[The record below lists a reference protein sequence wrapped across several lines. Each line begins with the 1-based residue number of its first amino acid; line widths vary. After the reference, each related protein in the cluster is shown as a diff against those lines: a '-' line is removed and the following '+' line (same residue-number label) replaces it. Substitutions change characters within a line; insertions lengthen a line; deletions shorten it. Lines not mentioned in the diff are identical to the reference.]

1 MPSGP
6 CPENH
11 SGILEFLG
19 LVHAQLT
26 QKVKNKN
33 THKKIKL
40 SKREAL
46 LLPQAWA
53 SGHWR
58 AGKKDQGWRNLEV
71 YSQHP
76 LPASVTPGRLWS
88 VIICIHKVL
97 EATGESHGCR
107 EGLGAATPWHV
118 HLTPRGNVT
127 SQARVPGSRE
137 SARAGG
143 EPRQELGELEARVHA
158 DGIAQLLP
166 EDTLLAVVGQLQ
178 QVEAGGGSGQAA
190 ARLPLADG
198 EEAAEDAAQGVP
210 SVLIIGH
217 FHTADGE
224 GRLEVGEAQERGPG
238 AAGHKLQ
245 HKAEAG
251 TGLTGARP

>member
-1 MPSGP
+1 MVGFMPSGP

-107 EGLGAATPWHV
+107 EGLGLP
-118 HLTPRGNVT
+118 P
-127 SQARVPGSRE
+127 PGMSI
-137 SARAGG
+137 SLPG
-143 EPRQELGELEARVHA
+143 EMSPPRQGS
-158 DGIAQLLP
+158 
-166 EDTLLAVVGQLQ
+166 LA
-178 QVEAGGGSGQAA
+178 AGSLRGQAA
-190 ARLPLADG
+190 SR
-198 EEAAEDAAQGVP
+198 
-210 SVLIIGH
+210 
-217 FHTADGE
+217 
-224 GRLEVGEAQERGPG
+224 GRS
-238 AAGHKLQ
+238 
-245 HKAEAG
+245 
-251 TGLTGARP
+251 